1 MAMKTK
7 CPTDAVTPAGQGI
20 HCTGVN
26 PMAQPIEL
34 ASGPITPADSLTIE
48 LLRPSDMPPAVLIR
62 WPQMP
67 SITDPRKFTAV
78 ANAAMRVLAQ
88 AVTKLASIKADREL

>member
-1 MAMKTK
+1 
-7 CPTDAVTPAGQGI
+7 
-20 HCTGVN
+20 
-26 PMAQPIEL
+26 
-34 ASGPITPADSLTIE
+34 
-48 LLRPSDMPPAVLIR
+48 MPPAVLIR
-62 WPQMP
+62 WPQMR